1 VYRKKWKD
9 SGLFIHVSY
18 AYFISSWEMKDSGL
32 LLYDLSENRLFP
44 FHVRYCGFLKLLWA
58 FILLFGSGAER
69 TTSEDIALSGDGKV
83 GKGGQ
88 SKHKKKKRHG
98 CVFQNFNLT
107 LFIVRYCHS

>member
-1 VYRKKWKD
+1 VEGQWSIYTCILC
-9 SGLFIHVSY
+9 LFYI
-18 AYFISSWEMKDSGL
+18 L
-32 LLYDLSENRLFP
+32 LGDEGQWSTFVRSSENRLFP

-107 LFIVRYCHS
+107 LFNVRYCHS